1 MTGAEALLRWNHP
14 RFGNISPATFIPIAE
29 SSGAI
34 SGLGEFV
41 LNTVLKDIA
50 GSSLPTD
57 FRIGVNLSP
66 MQFAQENLVSHLG
79 QLLDE
84 YRVSPDRLE
93 LEITESAIFH
103 DVAFVD
109 RILRDLGQT
118 GIQFAI
124 DDFGT
129 GYSSLSI
136 LKALPVHRLKVDSS
150 FVRDMD
156 RSFQDRSIVEMTVF
170 LAHTLG
176 LNIVAEGVE
185 NEAQKKILL
194 DMGCDQIQGFL
205 MARPMTFAELESMQ
219 GEELKEDPVSL

>member
-1 MTGAEALLRWNHP
+1 M
-14 RFGNISPATFIPIAE
+14 
-29 SSGAI
+29 
-34 SGLGEFV
+34 
-41 LNTVLKDIA
+41 
-50 GSSLPTD
+50 
-57 FRIGVNLSP
+57 
-66 MQFAQENLVSHLG
+66 
-79 QLLDE
+79 
-84 YRVSPDRLE
+84 
-93 LEITESAIFH
+93 
-103 DVAFVD
+103 D